1 MYSIDNL
8 AKIDVATGLGIDG
21 QQYFDLNLN
30 SADLA
35 EFPVFDTTLSTN
47 LLSGLSISEYTK
59 VYIYFFYIFI

>member
-8 AKIDVATGLGIDG
+8 EKIDVTTGLGIDG

-30 SADLA
+30 STDLA
-35 EFPVFDTTLSTN
+35 EFPVFDSTLSTN

-59 VYIYFFYIFI
+59 VYIYTYK